1 MDNFTQQNE
10 SLMRYLDG
18 EMSQTEREEFEK
30 KLTSDENLRRQLED
44 LQTARDAIKMYG
56 LKQQVASVHRE
67 LMEETK
73 PGAVIR
79 KMSSTRRFAR
89 YSLRVAASIVFIGV
103 CLLAYRFFS
112 LSPDKL
118 YSEKYNSFELST
130 LRGENENQATEIEKA
145 YRQKNYKDVLALSAK
160 YPEKNIKDEFLAG
173 ISCLELN
180 KPSEAVDL
188 FNKVIIRDQN
198 SDHPVYKDDAEY
210 YLALSYLRAKN
221 YEKALELM
229 NAIHENPSHLY
240 REKFTKGFI
249 RKVKIL
255 NWR

>member
-1 MDNFTQQNE
+1 MDNFTKQTE

-18 EMSQTEREEFEK
+18 EMSQTEKEEFEK
-30 KLTSDENLRRQLED
+30 ELTADESLRQQLQD
-44 LQTARDAIKMYG
+44 LQASREAVKMYG

-67 LMEETK
+67 IMEETK

-89 YSLRVAASIVFIGV
+89 YGLRVAASIVLIAICF
-103 CLLAYRFFS
+103 LAYRFFS

-118 YSEKYNSFELST
+118 YNEKYNSFELST

-145 YRQKNYKDVLALSAK
+145 YREKNYKRVLVLSTK

-229 NAIHENPSHLY
+229 NAIHENRSHLY

-249 RKVKIL
+249 RQVKIL